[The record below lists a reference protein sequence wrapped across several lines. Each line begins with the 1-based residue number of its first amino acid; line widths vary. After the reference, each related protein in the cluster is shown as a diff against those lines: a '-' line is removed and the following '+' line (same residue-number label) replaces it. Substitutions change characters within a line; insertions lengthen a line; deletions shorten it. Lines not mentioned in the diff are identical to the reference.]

1 MLNILEF
8 FIKKI
13 KGNDF
18 KLDKD
23 LSLSYLFSKAISMII
38 NLIRGNIKS
47 LFVKKKS
54 NIIFIGSKS
63 KLKMKRKMKFGIG
76 INIGKYVIIDA
87 LSKNGVTLGDNISI
101 GDFSRILCTGTIR
114 NLGKG
119 IKIGNN
125 FGCGENCFFGA
136 AGGIEIGN
144 DVIMGQN
151 VRFHSENHIFNDINA
166 LIRLQG
172 VTNKG
177 IKIGN
182 NCWIGSGVVFLDGV
196 TVGNGCVI
204 GANTLVNKDI
214 PDNAIAVGSSV
225 KIIKYRDETEND
237 KLKKGVF
244 Y

>member
-23 LSLSYLFSKAISMII
+23 LSLSYLFSKVISMII

-47 LFVKKKS
+47 LLVNKKS
-54 NIIFIGSKS
+54 NIIFIGARS
-63 KLKMKRKMKFGIG
+63 KLKMKRKITFGTG
-76 INIGKYVIIDA
+76 INIGKYAVIDA
-87 LSKNGVTLGDNISI
+87 LSKKGVTLGDNVSI

-114 NLGKG
+114 NVGKG

-151 VRFHSENHIFNDINA
+151 VRFHSENHNFSDINIP
-166 LIRLQG
+166 IRLQG

-182 NCWIGSGVVFLDGV
+182 NCWIGSGAVFLDGV
-196 TVGNGCVI
+196 NVGNGCVI

-214 PDNAIAVGSSV
+214 SDNVIVGGIPA
-225 KIIKYRDETEND
+225 KI
-237 KLKKGVF
+237 LKMRGE
-244 Y
+244 